1 MVKICRNDSF
11 RLKSAKKRLSFGL
24 LRPSVKTYRE
34 CPISA
39 VVVMNPVDVMQCV

>member
-1 MVKICRNDSF
+1 MIVLVLRVQKTF
-11 RLKSAKKRLSFGL
+11 VTLGL